1 MRVRSDLRPLI
12 RTDSIASI
20 QNDGL
25 VGNKFVQIQT
35 GTDAAPEVEDQGTIQ
50 SREPFDIADLMLAMS
65 ETLGIVNKMLS
76 EVQSGVEQALSAVI
90 ATASGAQTLMKDMG
104 GEVRTLLTSV
114 NRVSTDVNA
123 IVAQVRQG
131 RGTLGKLLTDEA
143 IYASVQAMSA
153 DAQKAVATVRQASEE
168 ARAAIADL
176 RGENGPVKG
185 LTGDVQQTLHSA
197 RDAMAD
203 LAETTE
209 ALKRNFFFRGF
220 FNQRGYF
227 DLDDVSVAQYR
238 QGALETG
245 DRRVLRIW
253 LGADVLF
260 ERDVNGVERLSE
272 GGRVRLDSAMSQFVR
287 YPQKS
292 PFVVEGYALDV
303 TGDSRYLNSRTR
315 AQLVR
320 DYVVGKFKLDPNYV
334 AIMPMGAEAPAS
346 PDWRGLEWRGARD
359 VRAAVGVRQTVGPC
373 AASHELARPCNGM
386 RFESQLVGWRTVRP
400 AGTEGGGPWTIDREV
415 LMTTF
420 MGAVIGGVWGWLYLT
435 ENGRRVRDQIEPKL
449 DDFMNEVTRMRGTV
463 EKARTAANEGWR
475 SLSDIAGSTQGRWSA

>member
-1 MRVRSDLRPLI
+1 MANTRAAAVGLFVIGGILLFTAGLFLIGDRRMLFTDTFRVYAEFKQVASLDIGAKVRVSGVDAGEVEEIRVPPGPSGHFRVRMRVRSDLGPLI

-35 GTDAAPEVEDQGTIQ
+35 GTEAAPLVPDQGSVQ

-65 ETLGIVNKMLS
+65 DTLVTVNKMLS
-76 EVQSGVEQALSAVI
+76 EVQKGVDQALSAVT
-90 ATASGAQTLMKDMG
+90 ATASDAQGLMKDMG
-104 GEVRTLLTSV
+104 GEVRTLLASA
-114 NRVSTDVNA
+114 NRVSADVNT

-131 RGTLGKLLTDEA
+131 RGTLGKLVTDDSL
-143 IYASVQAMSA
+143 YASVQAISA

-220 FNQRGYF
+220 FNRRGYF

-253 LGADVLF
+253 LSADVLF
-260 ERDVNGVERLSE
+260 EGDANGVERLSE
-272 GGRVRLDSAMSQFVR
+272 GGRLRLDSAMSQFVR
-287 YPQKS
+287 YPQRS
-292 PFVVEGYALDV
+292 PFVIEGYALDV
-303 TGDSRYLNSRTR
+303 TGDARYLNGRTR

-320 DYVVGKFKLDPNYV
+320 DYIVAKFKLDPNYV
-334 AIMPMGAEAPAS
+334 AIMPMGSEAPGS
-346 PDWRGLEWRGARD
+346 PSGRDWN
-359 VRAAVGVRQTVGPC
+359 GV
-373 AASHELARPCNGM
+373 ALAM
-386 RFESQLVGWRTVRP
+386 FVES
-400 AGTEGGGPWTIDREV
+400 
-415 LMTTF
+415 
-420 MGAVIGGVWGWLYLT
+420 
-435 ENGRRVRDQIEPKL
+435 
-449 DDFMNEVTRMRGTV
+449 
-463 EKARTAANEGWR
+463 
-475 SLSDIAGSTQGRWSA
+475 SAFGKPSGHVP